1 MPTSKRKNRYVE
13 VSLVEIT
20 KSGSQEKK
28 RVVDGIS
35 GNNVDIEYV
44 GGIWKERSL
53 KIPCPECHGHHT
65 SIELSIHD
73 LGWDIAPRISKS
85 GGSIESFLGNFDIF
99 CNDCKKLFT
108 YSPSGKID
116 LAFIEE
122 MPYDE
127 KKRKQ
132 PSL

>member
-85 GGSIESFLGNFDIF
+85 GVSIESFFGNFDIY
-99 CNDCKKLFT
+99 CDDCKKLFT
-108 YSPSGKID
+108 YSPSGTID
-116 LAFIEE
+116 LDFIEE

-127 KKRKQ
+127 EKRK
-132 PSL
+132 